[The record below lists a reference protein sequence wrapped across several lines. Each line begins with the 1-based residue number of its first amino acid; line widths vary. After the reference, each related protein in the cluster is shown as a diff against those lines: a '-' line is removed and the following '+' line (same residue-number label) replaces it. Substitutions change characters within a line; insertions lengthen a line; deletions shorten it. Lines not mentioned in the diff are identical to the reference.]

1 MRLFVRGL
9 LSKKNLKLNGRSL
22 SIGLACPIWSL
33 SQFILDQAIGEKT
46 MPETLNELNS
56 IEELNRVL
64 KASTARLVLLF
75 KHSLTCP
82 ISARAYREFQSYL
95 EKAEPHVSYH
105 LITVQTARAVSNEA
119 AARLRVEHHS
129 PQAILVRDGR
139 EVWNASHFEI
149 TAMKL
154 DVVIKSHLS

>member
-1 MRLFVRGL
+1 
-9 LSKKNLKLNGRSL
+9 
-22 SIGLACPIWSL
+22 
-33 SQFILDQAIGEKT
+33 
-46 MPETLNELNS
+46 MPETLNQLKS

-64 KASTARLVLLF
+64 EESAARPVLLF

-82 ISARAYREFQSYL
+82 ISARAYREFQAYL
-95 EKAEPHVSYH
+95 EEAEPHVSYH

-139 EVWNASHFEI
+139 EVWNASHFDI
-149 TAMKL
+149 TATGL
-154 DVVIKSHLS
+154 AVIIKRQLT

>member
-1 MRLFVRGL
+1 ML
-9 LSKKNLKLNGRSL
+9 
-22 SIGLACPIWSL
+22 SL
-33 SQFILDQAIGEKT
+33 SQFLLDQTIGEKT

-64 KASTARLVLLF
+64 EESAARPVLLF
-75 KHSLTCP
+75 KHSRTCP

-95 EKAEPHVSYH
+95 EEAEPHVSYH

-119 AARLRVEHHS
+119 AARLRVEHQS

-139 EVWNASHFEI
+139 EVWNASHFDI
-149 TAMKL
+149 TATSL
-154 DVVIKSHLS
+154 AAVIKSHLS

>member
-1 MRLFVRGL
+1 M
-9 LSKKNLKLNGRSL
+9 
-22 SIGLACPIWSL
+22 LAL
-33 SQFILDQAIGEKT
+33 SQFIFDQSIGEKT
-46 MPETLNELNS
+46 MPETLNQLKS

-64 KASTARLVLLF
+64 EESAARPVLLF

-95 EKAEPHVSYH
+95 EEAEPQVSYH

-139 EVWNASHFEI
+139 EVWNASHFDI
-149 TAMKL
+149 TATKL
-154 DVVIKSHLS
+154 DVIIKSHLS